1 MKLLLSTFSKKLE
14 NAPHLKFVISLIV
27 SDLPIHTLYIVIISF
42 TDPIVQTVL
51 RVLAAV
57 PTMPV

>member
-1 MKLLLSTFSKKLE
+1 MKLLSSTYSKKLE
-14 NAPHLKFVISLIV
+14 NAHHLKFVISLIV
-27 SDLPIHTLYIVIISF
+27 SDLLKHTLYIVIISF

-51 RVLAAV
+51 AAV